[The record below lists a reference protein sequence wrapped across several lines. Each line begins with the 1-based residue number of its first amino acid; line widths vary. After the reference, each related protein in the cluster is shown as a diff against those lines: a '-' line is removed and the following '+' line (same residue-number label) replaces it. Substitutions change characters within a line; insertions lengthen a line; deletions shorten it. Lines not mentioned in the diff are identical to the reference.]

1 MDIFAEIKNIV
12 KPKMLALRFL
22 GEPYKKN
29 ANTWFYYSP
38 LRAKER
44 TASLAVNN
52 DKGFTDFGTGKN
64 YDIFSFISELYNC
77 NIRKSCDII
86 ASEFNIDIGFKTN
99 KKNIDILKKQMEE
112 QLIIQ
117 EKINNWCDYM
127 YNVLTNIYKEYRN
140 LRFNLPIG
148 SKSLA
153 FVYKKEQYFESLVD
167 LFYESDTS
175 MKLLLYKN
183 KERFD
188 IYERKGRVF

>member
-86 ASEFNIDIGFKTN
+86 AREFGIDIGTKQS
-99 KKNIDILKKQMEE
+99 KNSINILKKQIEE
-112 QLIIQ
+112 QIIIQ
-117 EKINNWCDYM
+117 NKINNWYDNM
-127 YNVLTNIYKEYRN
+127 YELFTNIYKEYRN
-140 LRFNLPIG
+140 LIFNLPNN
-148 SKSLA
+148 SKLLP

-167 LFYESDTS
+167 MFYNADSKQ
-175 MKLLLYKN
+175 KLALYKN